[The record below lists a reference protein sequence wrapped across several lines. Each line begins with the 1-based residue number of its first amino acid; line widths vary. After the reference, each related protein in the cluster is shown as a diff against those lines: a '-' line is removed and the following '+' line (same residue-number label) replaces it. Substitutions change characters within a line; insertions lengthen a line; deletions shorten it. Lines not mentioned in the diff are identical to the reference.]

1 MIITEKHIHIL
12 QKAEELF
19 AQNGYEGTTV
29 RDIATAADV
38 NLAMISYYFGSKEK
52 LIEVLFKERMEATK
66 LRMEAVVNNPS
77 ILPFQKLE
85 ILIDQYIERV
95 FERQDFY
102 KVMLAQQMLQKND
115 VIISFMKQYKL
126 SYANLIDEVL
136 QAGRRMNHFTKKEID
151 TLLLL
156 TSMTG
161 TVMHTVV
168 NKEYYREFNKHSKLK
183 DEDFDLLLKQKLS
196 RHVKNIFKVTLG
208 YEQ

>member
-1 MIITEKHIHIL
+1 MVITEKHIHIL
-12 QKAEELF
+12 EKAEELF

-52 LIEVLFKERMEATK
+52 LIEILFKERMEGTK
-66 LRMEAVVNNPS
+66 LRIEAVVNNQS

-85 ILIDQYIERV
+85 IIVDQYIERV
-95 FERQDFY
+95 FNSQDFY
-102 KVMLAQQMLQKND
+102 RVMLAQQLLQKNE
-115 VIISFMKQYKL
+115 VIIRFMTQYKL
-126 SYANLIDEVL
+126 SYATLIEEVIRE
-136 QAGRRMNHFTKKEID
+136 GRRMGHFCKDDID

-168 NKEYYREFNKHSKLK
+168 SKDYYREFYKHNKL
-183 DEDFDLLLKQKLS
+183 DNEDLDTVLKQKLS